1 MRCCHV
7 SRFHIF
13 NSIALYY
20 CYVYVFFCLCCS
32 SWYENEANNFI
43 GKNDNKKISP
53 LLKIFY
59 ILFPFHLQ
67 DSLLLFFRHNLASM
81 VFININSKK
90 NFFSIHIVY
99 RFISRKILQYR
110 SCQGMKRN
118 EDKYSGSGNFLFAL
132 KSIAEC
138 SSNNRE
144 TWYDF
149 QKKVLMILIRHTQK
163 HKKQFLFFDLKEI
176 ETFLFLALKNQLCD

>member
-67 DSLLLFFRHNLASM
+67 DSLLLFFDTIWHQWYLSISIQKKISFL
-81 VFININSKK
+81 FIL
-90 NFFSIHIVY
+90 
-99 RFISRKILQYR
+99 FIDLYQEKYFNTDHVKAWREN
-110 SCQGMKRN
+110 G
-118 EDKYSGSGNFLFAL
+118 DKYSGSGNFLFAL

-144 TWYDF
+144 TWDDF
-149 QKKVLMILIRHTQK
+149 QKKSGYDLDKAHTKTQETIFIFWFERNWNFLISGS
-163 HKKQFLFFDLKEI
+163 
-176 ETFLFLALKNQLCD
+176 